1 MLASVSFRSAIFE
14 SMETSNKWT
23 GQRGHKKIK
32 KVMKERHIRESKE
45 SEMIADRKLERKGF
59 LSMIDIHIQIHT
71 S

>member
-1 MLASVSFRSAIFE
+1 MDRTERANR
-14 SMETSNKWT
+14 K
-23 GQRGHKKIK
+23 K

-45 SEMIADRKLERKGF
+45 SEMIAVRKLEKKGF